1 LKKQPG
7 HCAWLS
13 DFMSFLDN
21 LESSLKSLESN
32 EERSADAQ
40 RDAQIRALDKAKAL
54 ASAPFADAL
63 KTGPFTQHL
72 LAHATRIGF
81 SQRTKVQPTW
91 LGSTLRLQAKERR
104 LELRPTPEGVLA
116 HFFEDDEEKG
126 NELLDLNGSAEDLAK
141 RWLAA

>member
-1 LKKQPG
+1 MG
-7 HCAWLS
+7 
-13 DFMSFLDN
+13 FLDN
-21 LESSLKSLESN
+21 LESNLKSLESN
-32 EERSADAQ
+32 EERNADVS
-40 RDAQIRALDKAKAL
+40 RDARKRASDKAKAL
-54 ASAPFADAL
+54 AAAPFADAL
-63 KTGPFTQHL
+63 KTGAFTQNL

-126 NELLDLNGSAEDLAK
+126 NELLDLNGSPEELAK

>member
-1 LKKQPG
+1 
-7 HCAWLS
+7 
-13 DFMSFLDN
+13 MSFLDN
-21 LESSLKSLESN
+21 LESNLKSLESN
-32 EERSADAQ
+32 EERGADVQ
-40 RDAQIRALDKAKAL
+40 RDARIRASDKAKAL

-63 KTGPFTQHL
+63 KTGVFTHDL

-91 LGSTLRLQAKERR
+91 LGTTLRLQAKDRR

-116 HFFEDDEEKG
+116 YFFEDDEETG
-126 NELLDLNGSAEDLAK
+126 TELLDLNGSAEELAK

>member
-1 LKKQPG
+1 
-7 HCAWLS
+7 
-13 DFMSFLDN
+13 MSFLDN

-32 EERSADAQ
+32 EERNADVQ
-40 RDAQIRALDKAKAL
+40 RDAKIRASDKAKAL
-54 ASAPFADAL
+54 ASAPFAEAL
-63 KTGPFTQHL
+63 KTGPFTHDFL
-72 LAHATRIGF
+72 MHATRIGF

-116 HFFEDDEEKG
+116 LFFEDDEEKG
-126 NELLDLNGSAEDLAK
+126 SEIVDLNSNAEDLAK